1 MSSRDRCSNEKSDVI
16 PAGTPSMPYTGP
28 RPVQAGGGLLR
39 AKRFGKLENSA
50 HRYSATGRF
59 QTTDDSLLAK
69 IYLGE
74 LSFTQSLLY

>member
-1 MSSRDRCSNEKSDVI
+1 MSSRDRCSNEKRDVI

-59 QTTDDSLLAK
+59 QTTDDSLLAE

-74 LSFTQSLLY
+74 LSSTQSLLY